1 MDTQESSAHYGEVIV
16 QFIAFLAN
24 ARVMFRQTHLFAER
38 SPVFRE
44 ILTSL
49 DFFKGQ
55 ETGYADGGVTVSI
68 ALNAE
73 LRQPNDL
80 DGCAMGMSLLIR
92 RSAGAWITEAEVGW
106 TRMDVGWDPFAS
118 MDLRSTSVEQMMAAA
133 PTQIAWMDAVFREAV
148 TQLQK

>member
-1 MDTQESSAHYGEVIV
+1 MDPQQSSALSGEVIV
-16 QFIAFLAN
+16 QFIAFLAD
-24 ARVMFRQTHLFAER
+24 ARVMFWQTHQFAEQR
-38 SPVFRE
+38 PVFRE

-49 DFFKGQ
+49 DPFKG
-55 ETGYADGGVTVSI
+55 EEVGYADGGVTVSI
-68 ALNAE
+68 ALSAE

-80 DGCAMGMSLLIR
+80 HGCAIGMSLLIR

-106 TRMDVGWDPFAS
+106 TRIDVGWDPFAS